1 MKIAIL
7 TQPLNTNYGG
17 LLQAYAMQKSL
28 SKLGHNATTINR
40 VFPPKKTLNKIES
53 FIKRILLKYIKRRK
67 DIEVF
72 PLQPSKKEKE
82 IMAKYTSAFIKNN
95 IALTKTIS
103 SSTELKGMIKDYDAF
118 VVGSDQVWRPKYS
131 PSIYNYFFD
140 FVANKNSKK
149 VKLLSYAASF
159 GVDSWEFNAKETKE
173 CSTLIKNF
181 DAVSVREDSGVSLC
195 KTYLGATATHVLDP
209 TLLLSKE
216 DYLNIISKQKL
227 VSKGKILMA
236 YVLDTS
242 VEKIAQLKEIAKQ
255 LNVKLIY
262 VEPDTGFTEER
273 RNNIDQYILPTVGK
287 WLSDFLN
294 AEYVI
299 TDSFHGTVFSIIFNK
314 KFIAIG
320 NKKRGISRFTSI
332 LNLLGLTD
340 RMVNSL
346 EEVRIDKLTTSID
359 YAQVNESLENEKKKS
374 INFLT
379 NNLK

>member
-7 TQPLNTNYGG
+7 TQPLKSNYGG
-17 LLQAYAMQKSL
+17 LLQAYALQKSL
-28 SKLGHNATTINR
+28 SKLGHDATTVNR
-40 VFPPKKTLNKIES
+40 FFLPKTKLKVLEN
-53 FIKRILLKYIKRRK
+53 FIKRVLLVYIKGRK

-72 PLQPSKKEKE
+72 PLQPSKKEEE
-82 IMAKYTSAFIKNN
+82 IMATNTSAFIKNN

-103 SSTELKGMIKDYDAF
+103 STVELEEMIEEYDAF

-131 PSIYNYFFD
+131 PSIYNYFLD
-140 FVANKNSKK
+140 FIEKDNPKK
-149 VKLLSYAASF
+149 VKKLSYAASF
-159 GVDSWEFNAKETKE
+159 GVDSWEFTPEETSK
-173 CSTLIKNF
+173 CSSLIKNF
-181 DAVSVREDSGVSLC
+181 DAVSVREDSGVALC

-216 DYLNIISKQKL
+216 DYLNIITKEEL
-227 VSKGKILMA
+227 VSKEKTLMA

-242 VEKIAQLKEIAKQ
+242 VEKIAQLKDIAKQ

-273 RNNIDQYILPTVGK
+273 RNNIEQYILPTVGK
-287 WLSDFLN
+287 WLSDFFN

-359 YAQVNESLENEKKKS
+359 YVKVNELLENEKKNS

-379 NNLK
+379 KALK

>member
-40 VFPPKKTLNKIES
+40 VFPPKKTLKKIES

-82 IMAKYTSAFIKNN
+82 IMAKNTSVFIKENISLTKSVSTSA
-95 IALTKTIS
+95 
-103 SSTELKGMIKDYDAF
+103 ELKEMIKDYDAF
-118 VVGSDQVWRPKYS
+118 IVGSDQVWRPKYS
-131 PSIYNYFFD
+131 PNIYNYFLNFIEKD
-140 FVANKNSKK
+140 NPKK
-149 VKLLSYAASF
+149 VKKLSYAASF
-159 GVDSWEFNAKETKE
+159 GVDFWEYTTKQTRK
-173 CSTLIKNF
+173 CSSLIKNF
-181 DAVSVREDSGVSLC
+181 DAVSLREYSGVALC

-216 DYLNIISKQKL
+216 DYLNLVTKEELISKEKT
-227 VSKGKILMA
+227 LMA

-242 VEKIAQLKEIAKQ
+242 VEKIIKLKDIATQ

-273 RNNIDQYILPTVGK
+273 RNNIDQCILPTVGK

-294 AEYVI
+294 AEFVI

-332 LNLLGLTD
+332 LNLLGLTN
-340 RMVNSL
+340 RMVYSL
-346 EEVRIDKLTTSID
+346 EEVRINKLKSTID
-359 YAQVNESLENEKKKS
+359 YLKVNKLLENEKKKS
-374 INFLT
+374 INYLIKA
-379 NNLK
+379 LK